1 MTVTTAPQISVQL
14 YSLHQAL
21 DADLDGALGRLADI
35 GLTTVEAFDF
45 VRRADVLKTSFDR
58 YGLTAPTAHAILIED
73 DVATPDG
80 LLTVP
85 PLEDTFAAAK
95 TLGVEVVIDP
105 FVPREHWVTKADVQ
119 RNADKLNAVAAQA
132 AELGLRVGYHNHEHE
147 LTTTIDGKPALEMF
161 ADLLDP
167 AVQLEVDLYW
177 ATASGVDPV
186 QLLSR
191 LGDRVIAVHV
201 KDGPMRPGI
210 SSEQLPEDQQPAG
223 HGDVPLNDLLAAA
236 TAARY
241 AVIEFDH
248 YAGDIF
254 TGIADSY
261 RYLTTTLGS
270 RGGICRHGG
279 PMDSP
284 GETQERLS
292 DR

>member
-1 MTVTTAPQISVQL
+1 MTTTATPQISVQL

-21 DADLDGALGRLADI
+21 DADLDGALRRIADI

-45 VRRADVLKTSFDR
+45 VRRADALKASFDR
-58 YGLTAPTAHAILIED
+58 HGLTAPTAHAILIED

-80 LLTVP
+80 LLTIP
-85 PLEDTFAAAK
+85 PLDHTFAAAK
-95 TLGVEVVIDP
+95 ALGVEVIIDP
-105 FVPREHWVTKADVQ
+105 FVPREHWVTKADVE

-132 AELGLRVGYHNHEHE
+132 ATHSLRVGYHNHEHE
-147 LTTTIDGKPALEMF
+147 LTTTIDGTPALEMF

-167 AVQLEVDLYW
+167 AVRLEVDLYW

-186 QLLSR
+186 QLLGR

-201 KDGPMRPGI
+201 KDGPIRPGI
-210 SSEQLPEDQQPAG
+210 TSQQLPQDQQPAG
-223 HGDVPLNDLLAAA
+223 HGDVPLTELIATA
-236 TAARY
+236 TAAEY

-261 RYLTTTLGS
+261 RYLTATLTG
-270 RGGICRHGG
+270 
-279 PMDSP
+279 
-284 GETQERLS
+284 
-292 DR
+292 